1 MVSEARKKAVKAFN
15 RRLKKA
21 TGLEKETLLA
31 FVQEA
36 GQTASGN
43 LSTKAIVSTQMIK
56 SFTKSKKSELPTKL
70 TKYRM
75 PVAKRKKI
83 TPRER
88 LEREQ
93 QFRERH
99 GLQYT
104 NIYQEAER
112 LLSNPFA
119 SEKAIKRYA
128 VHTKIGSEDYFQQK
142 IESQINKIRYFAYR
156 EESTNTDAQRMVQAL
171 DDGLRKLDKV
181 ALNKLLDDIESRNKT
196 LIEDYEKDLDIG
208 GIAVIPFARSN

>member
-1 MVSEARKKAVKAFN
+1 MVSEARKKAVKSFN

-36 GQTASGN
+36 GQTTSGN
-43 LSTKAIVSTQMIK
+43 LSTKAIASTQTIK
-56 SFTKSKKSELPTKL
+56 SFTMSKKSELAKKL
-70 TKYRM
+70 TKYRT
-75 PVAKRKKI
+75 PVTKRKKL

-104 NIYQEAER
+104 SIYQESER
-112 LLSNPFA
+112 LLSNPLA
-119 SEKAIKRYA
+119 SEKAIKKYA
-128 VHTKIGSEDYFQQK
+128 VHTKVGSEEYLQQK
-142 IESQINKIRYFAYR
+142 VESRINKIRYFAYR
-156 EESTNTDAQRMVQAL
+156 EESSNTDAQRMIQAL
-171 DDGLRKLDKV
+171 DDGLRKLDKG
-181 ALNKLLDDIESRNKT
+181 ALNKLLDDIESRNAT
-196 LIEDYEKDLDIG
+196 LIEYYEKDLDIG
-208 GIAVIPFARSN
+208 GVAVIPFARE

>member
-31 FVQEA
+31 FVQES

-43 LSTKAIVSTQMIK
+43 LSTKAIASTQTIK
-56 SFTKSKKSELPTKL
+56 SFTKSKKSELSKKL
-70 TKYRM
+70 TKYRT
-75 PVAKRKKI
+75 PTVKRKKL

-88 LEREQ
+88 LGREQ

-99 GLQYT
+99 GLQYSSK
-104 NIYQEAER
+104 YQEAER
-112 LLSNPFA
+112 LLGNPLA
-119 SEKAIKRYA
+119 SEKAIKKYA
-128 VHTKIGSEDYFQQK
+128 QHDKIGSEEYTQQS
-142 IESQINKIRYFAYR
+142 IESRINKIRYFAYR
-156 EESTNTDAQRMVQAL
+156 EENSNADAKKMIQAL
-171 DDGLRKLDKV
+171 DDGIRKMDKDV
-181 ALNKLLDDIESRNKT
+181 LNEMLYSIENRNKT

-208 GIAVIPFARSN
+208 GIAVIPFARE

>member
-43 LSTKAIVSTQMIK
+43 LSTKAIANTQTIK
-56 SFTKSKKSELPTKL
+56 SFTKSKKSELSKKL
-70 TKYRM
+70 AKYRT
-75 PVAKRKKI
+75 PVTKRKKL

-104 NIYQEAER
+104 SKYQEAER
-112 LLSNPFA
+112 LLSNPLA

-128 VHTKIGSEDYFQQK
+128 VHTKIGSEEYLQQK

-171 DDGLRKLDKV
+171 DDGLRKLDKD
-181 ALNKLLDDIESRNKT
+181 ALIKLLNDIESRNAT

-208 GIAVIPFARSN
+208 GVAVIPFARE

>member
-1 MVSEARKKAVKAFN
+1 MISKARKKAVKAFN

-43 LSTKAIVSTQMIK
+43 LSTKAIANTQTIK
-56 SFTKSKKSELPTKL
+56 SFTKSKKSELSKKL
-70 TKYRM
+70 TKYRT
-75 PVAKRKKI
+75 PVTKRKKL

-104 NIYQEAER
+104 SQYQEAER
-112 LLSNPFA
+112 LLSNPLA
-119 SEKAIKRYA
+119 SEKVIKRYA
-128 VHTKIGSEDYFQQK
+128 VHTKVDSEEYLQQK
-142 IESQINKIRYFAYR
+142 LESRINKIRYFAYR
-156 EESTNTDAQRMVQAL
+156 EESINTDAQRFVQAL
-171 DDGLRKLDKV
+171 DDGLRKLDKDD
-181 ALNKLLDDIESRNKT
+181 LNKLLDDIESRNKT

-208 GIAVIPFARSN
+208 GVAVIPFARE

>member
-1 MVSEARKKAVKAFN
+1 MISEARKKAVKAFN

-43 LSTKAIVSTQMIK
+43 LSTKAIVSTQTIK
-56 SFTKSKKSELPTKL
+56 SFAKSKKSELSKKL
-70 TKYRM
+70 TKYRT
-75 PVAKRKKI
+75 PVAKRKKL

-104 NIYQEAER
+104 SKYQETER
-112 LLSNPFA
+112 LLSNPLA

-128 VHTKIGSEDYFQQK
+128 VHTKVGSEEYLQQK
-142 IESQINKIRYFAYR
+142 LESRINKIRYFAYR
-156 EESTNTDAQRMVQAL
+156 EESTNTDAQRFVQAL
-171 DDGLRKLDKV
+171 DDGIRKLDNDT
-181 ALNKLLDDIESRNKT
+181 LNKLLDDIESRNKT

-208 GIAVIPFARSN
+208 GVAVIPFARG